1 MGSCKEVLM
10 IVIWGCIL
18 FIGFCIYFKL
28 VKRLLLEGGS
38 IVLGLLVFERSLVFI
53 FI

>member
-1 MGSCKEVLM
+1 MGGRKEVLI

-18 FIGFCIYFKL
+18 FIVWCIYFKL

-38 IVLGLLVFERSLVFI
+38 RVFGLLVFERSLVFI
-53 FI
+53 VL